1 MKKISLIIILLLLVS
16 CSSRKVIIK
25 NVETKKDSLVETKVE
40 VVIKEVEEKVDSIN
54 IVLTNENTELIITPI
69 DTTKEIVVEGKTY
82 KNVIISIKKNNSK
95 TLYSNKKKES
105 NIKSKDSIINSKV
118 NKTENIKAKQKKIDK
133 KQNNSL
139 LLYISILIII
149 LYILWLNKIRL
160 FNVL

>member
-1 MKKISLIIILLLLVS
+1 MKKISLIIILLVLVS
-16 CSSRKVIIK
+16 CSSRKVIIE
-25 NVETKKDSLVETKVE
+25 NVETKKDSLVETKIE
-40 VVIKEVEEKVDSIN
+40 VVIKEVEEKVDSTN
-54 IVLTNENTELIITPI
+54 IVVTNENTELIITPI

-82 KNVIISIKKNNSK
+82 KNVIISIKKNNSN

-105 NIKSKDSIINSKV
+105 NIKSKDSIVNSKV
-118 NKTENIKAKQKKIDK
+118 NKTENVKAKQKKIDK

-149 LYILWLNKIRL
+149 IYILWRNKIRL

>member
-1 MKKISLIIILLLLVS
+1 MKKISLIIILLVLVS
-16 CSSRKVIIK
+16 CSSRKVIIE
-25 NVETKKDSLVETKVE
+25 NVETKKDSLVETKIE
-40 VVIKEVEEKVDSIN
+40 VVIKEVEEKVDSTN
-54 IVLTNENTELIITPI
+54 IVVTNENTELIITPI

-105 NIKSKDSIINSKV
+105 NIKSKDSIVNSKV
-118 NKTENIKAKQKKIDK
+118 NKTENVKAKQKKIDK

-149 LYILWLNKIRL
+149 IYILWRNKIRL